1 MAELTSMLKQWRA
14 GDRSVERAVLA
25 EIYPLL
31 RGLAHREVPANGHY
45 TLQPTE
51 LAHEAY
57 LKLLEQRKVDWQ
69 DRGHFYAIASR
80 LVRQVVID
88 YLRER
93 HKRGAQVDKLPLQ
106 LLTESDQPAVE
117 GSMDWLELD
126 AALSELER
134 VDADAAELVELR
146 YFAGLSVAAIA
157 QQRGVSE
164 ATIARQW
171 RTTRAWLEVRLN
183 GLLEAPHQ
191 RDAGG

>member
-1 MAELTSMLKQWRA
+1 MGELTSMLKQWRA

-31 RGLAHREVPANGHY
+31 RGLAHREVPVNSNY

-57 LKLLEQRKVDWQ
+57 LKLLDQRKIDWQ
-69 DRGHFYAIASR
+69 DRGHFFAIAGR

-93 HKRGAQVDKLPLQ
+93 QAHKRGAQAEKLPLQ
-106 LLTESDQPAVE
+106 ALSESDQPIIE
-117 GSMDWLELD
+117 GGMDWLELD
-126 AALSELER
+126 AALTELER
-134 VDADAAELVELR
+134 VDADAAALVEQR
-146 YFAGLSVAAIA
+146 YFAGMSVAAIA
-157 QQRGVSE
+157 LERGVSE

-171 RTTRAWLEVRLN
+171 RTTRAWLEVRLKD
-183 GLLEAPHQ
+183 LS
-191 RDAGG
+191 